1 MISVDR
7 IQGVDDYRNYT
18 MCVGIW
24 KLYVITLSMPLCSVR
39 GPPASGPR
47 PVTTFKAPLGSPAA
61 VHISARSRQESGA
74 SSEGCVYKL
83 KVVNNHKQY

>member
-1 MISVDR
+1 MF
-7 IQGVDDYRNYT
+7 
-18 MCVGIW
+18 
-24 KLYVITLSMPLCSVR
+24 TLSIPSCSVR

-74 SSEGCVYKL
+74 SSDGCKCKL
-83 KVVNNHKQY
+83 GINISDTNSQIETILNIPLRL